1 MTSDVTYIRGA
12 QPDNGEP
19 AEPNLAL
26 IKYLENLLDRARSG
40 DLQGIVTVGMDADG
54 LAAYGLIGSC
64 GGFAMQ
70 GALTLVSTLVAE
82 INLSQLDDE

>member
-12 QPDNGEP
+12 RPDDGEP
-19 AEPNLAL
+19 AEPRPAL
-26 IKYLENLLDRARSG
+26 VKYLEDLLERARSG

-54 LAAYGLIGSC
+54 FAAYGLIGSC

-70 GALTLVSTLVAE
+70 GALTLASTLVAE